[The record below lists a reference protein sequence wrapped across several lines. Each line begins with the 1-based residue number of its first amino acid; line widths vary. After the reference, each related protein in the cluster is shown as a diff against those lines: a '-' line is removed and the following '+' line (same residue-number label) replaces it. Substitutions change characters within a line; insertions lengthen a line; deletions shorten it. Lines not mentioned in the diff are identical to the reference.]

1 MKKSGGNFG
10 NITRVM
16 SVYLVGIM
24 YHDTESYRRWN
35 KGLMEDYESSTGFFI
50 TAESEADAL
59 AWGDQIS
66 AMLFKKIN
74 PDENA
79 DWKSFGY
86 DSWIENIEG
95 GYWKESYGFFQR
107 VNYGELPNFDLMG
120 DDAYEK

>member
-1 MKKSGGNFG
+1 
-10 NITRVM
+10 M

-35 KGLMEDYESSTGFFI
+35 KGLTEDYELSTGIFI
-50 TAESEADAL
+50 TAEFEGEAL
-59 AWGDQIS
+59 AWGNQIS

-74 PDENA
+74 PDESA

-95 GYWKESYGFFQR
+95 GCWKQNYGCFQS
-107 VNYGELPNFDLMG
+107 VKIGELPNFDLMG
-120 DDAYEK
+120 DDAYEKWLSARKVN